1 MTAPRARLAAL
12 VALGSTFALL
22 TAGQGA
28 SAAPEPTPNPKASL
42 LAGRTVTTLGQLGMR
57 PQALD
62 SSRRVRVLVELDG
75 ASVVDREAQA
85 AATGQRPTK
94 ASKARDRAATLASQ
108 TPVVTAIRAR
118 GGRVDR
124 RYAEVV
130 SGLAVTIAAS
140 ELDAIEQIPGV
151 LSVEAVR
158 TYTRDNGRSNNYT
171 GASTAWTSYGTTGV
185 GQKVAIID
193 SGVDY
198 GHADFG
204 GPGTVAY
211 YETNDST
218 IIEGSHPF
226 PTGKVVAGYDF
237 VGDDYDAS
245 SDDPAKTVPNP
256 DPDPLDCEGHGT
268 HVAGTA
274 AGQGVTSGGATYPGP
289 YTKGAVDDANLVVPP
304 GSAPGASVLAYR
316 VFGCEG
322 SVDSDVIVAAI
333 NRAVADGAT
342 VINMSLGSPYGVAK
356 GVEQSAIA
364 KAVGKG
370 NVAVV
375 VSAGNSGPVPY
386 LVSAP
391 STAPAALSVAAA
403 DAIPDFP
410 GAQLTRGG
418 TTLNLLN
425 ANDAPLPGGAVT
437 VEVLSDGSGGIG
449 SGCDAADYSG
459 TAGKLVVTKRGGC
472 DRVARAKN
480 GQAAGAAGVIMVNT
494 SAGLPPFEGA
504 IEGVTIP
511 FLGATDA
518 DASTLLGLDGLTVT
532 LASTRVTNP
541 EYQLPASFTS
551 SGPRIGDSGV
561 KPEVIAPGVSIISAA
576 NGTGDESEVLSGT
589 SMAAPH
595 TAGIAALVRAANP
608 TWKAQAVKNAIAN
621 TASRSPSAIVS
632 DVGQRVYGNG
642 MVQPLEAMR
651 ATVQL
656 QATKAGD
663 TGLSFGLHERTRL
676 DETATVRLI
685 NTGRSK
691 VTVNLTATASDGATL
706 EVRPS
711 RVRLGKGT
719 HDIEVRIRMSESAVL
734 QLPAPSDVDLPLVVG
749 LVTATSAGKPTA
761 TMPVQVVQ
769 YARSNVEARLSGKPK
784 RSTIS
789 VRNDS
794 AAGGLVDLYEWLA
807 EDGGDSKARFDLRAL
822 GLQSFT
828 DGMLVFALAAHN
840 EVDTAA
846 EMEFD
851 IWVDTTGDGAPD
863 YLVVGLDYGYLASG
877 YPDGTLGSAVI
888 NLETGDAVVYNALT
902 FFNGSTVLLPLLVED
917 LGLSAEAPLMRV
929 MQVDAYSIVN
939 TDRED
944 SMRVNAVVNTVS
956 QQRTSGDF
964 MRLDPGERATI
975 PVTTR
980 PLGKFE
986 TRSRGWMVV
995 SMRNH
1000 SGDKQAILLP
1010 GGR

>member
-1 MTAPRARLAAL
+1 MTARRTLAA
-12 VALGSTFALL
+12 
-22 TAGQGA
+22 
-28 SAAPEPTPNPKASL
+28 
-42 LAGRTVTTLGQLGMR
+42 
-57 PQALD
+57 
-62 SSRRVRVLVELDG
+62 
-75 ASVVDREAQA
+75 A
-85 AATGQRPTK
+85 AAT
-94 ASKARDRAATLASQ
+94 ALAAALLGMPGALA
-108 TPVVTAIRAR
+108 A
-118 GGRVDR
+118 GGRSGVD
-124 RYAEVV
+124 AQVPSALFPA
-130 SGLAVTIAAS
+130 SGPISVMI
-140 ELDAIEQIPGV
+140 ELDAAPAAKAYAATSGKAARAVATRAAISRVKRLQATVRAQLSSSATRAQV
-151 LSVEAVR
+151 LFETANAYAGIAVR
-158 TYTRDNGRSNNYT
+158 TDRSRLEAIAALPGVKAVHRLVPKSRDNFIAVPLIQAPAAWVDAGFT
-171 GASTAWTSYGTTGV
+171 GKGV
-185 GQKVAIID
+185 TVGIID
-193 SGVDY
+193 TGIDY
-198 GHADFG
+198 THADFG

-449 SGCDAADYSG
+449 SGCDAADYAG

-749 LVTATSAGKPTA
+749 MVTATSAGKPTA

-769 YARSNVEARLSGKPK
+769 YARSNVEAQLSGKPK

-794 AAGGLVDLYEWLA
+794 SAGGLVDLYEWLA

-929 MQVDAYSIVN
+929 MQVDAYSIIN